1 MKPDT
6 EAEGAQAHRLGMRY
20 WKATRLDG
28 TDFWRGTTDYGQALE
43 SGAVLEHPKRFK
55 RNDPMTYFSVAIVP
69 TDCAGME
76 WPCRLFRV
84 EPVGRAWRND
94 GIPNKRCCSRLR
106 VVEELP
112 AHEAL
117 GPQGQEVAALIDRVG
132 RLTAAEINGLG
143 IAWRAAWGA
152 AQGAAWGAARA
163 AAQEAAQGAAWGAAA
178 LLTRDLITPE
188 QFDVLYGPWKE
199 VIGDDDA

>member
-1 MKPDT
+1 
-6 EAEGAQAHRLGMRY
+6 MRY
-20 WKATRLDG
+20 WKATRPDG

-43 SGAVLEHPKRFK
+43 SGAVLEHPERFK
-55 RNDPMTYFSVAIVP
+55 RNEPATYLSVAIVP

-76 WPCRLFRV
+76 WPCRLFGV

-94 GIPNKRCCSRLR
+94 RIPNKRCCSRLR

-117 GPQGQEVAALIDRVG
+117 GPQGREVAALIDRAG

-143 IAWRAAWGA
+143 AAR
-152 AQGAAWGAARA
+152 GAAR
-163 AAQEAAQGAAWGAAA
+163 EAAWEAARGATA

-188 QFDVLYGPWKE
+188 QFDLLYGPWKE